1 MNEKI
6 KNLFDQI
13 LVEAKTS
20 PMHRDGLVI
29 YELAYNELE
38 AQNKL
43 VKFDMPDPQTI
54 IDDFINKVNGPCL
67 IPKEKLESI
76 LEEKKKRGVIRYS
89 FEFFQFA
96 RMIDEYYGI
105 QYRNFFHKCR
115 FDIMANSKMLINF
128 LGCSKEEFNAA
139 CHASPFKSV
148 LAAKLRLI
156 SEINKDEEWAYFDL
170 WHKHIDGDFCEVTNG
185 STVSLYFN
193 EATSEHI
200 TKHDTDELVA
210 AYTSIFFKEAAQFDF
225 FNNEEIDSIEFE
237 ISW

>member
-6 KNLFDQI
+6 KNLFDRI

-20 PMHRDGLVI
+20 PMHREGLVM
-29 YELAYNELE
+29 YEMAYNELE

-67 IPKEKLESI
+67 IPKERLESI
-76 LEEKKKRGVIRYS
+76 LEEKKKRGVISYS
-89 FEFFQFA
+89 FEFCPFA

-105 QYRNFFHKCR
+105 QYRNFFNKCR
-115 FDIMANSKMLINF
+115 FDVMGNSEMFTNF
-128 LGCSKEEFNAA
+128 LGCSKEEFDTA
-139 CHASPFKSV
+139 CRVSPFKSV

-156 SEINKDEEWAYFDL
+156 SEINKDEEWAYFDF
-170 WHKHIDGDFCEVTNG
+170 WHKLMDGDFAEISNG
-185 STVSLYFN
+185 CTASLCFN
-193 EATSEHI
+193 KATSDQI

>member
-38 AQNKL
+38 TQNKL

-67 IPKEKLESI
+67 IPKEQLESV
-76 LEEKKKRGVIRYS
+76 LEEKKKRGVISYS
-89 FEFFQFA
+89 FEFFPFA

-105 QYRNFFHKCR
+105 QYRKFFDKCR
-115 FDIMANSKMLINF
+115 FYVMANSEMLTNF
-128 LGCSKEEFNAA
+128 LGCTIQEFDDA
-139 CHASPFKSV
+139 CRQSPFKSV

-156 SEINKDEEWAYFDL
+156 SEINEDEESLYFDI
-170 WHKHIDGDFCEVTNG
+170 WHKLLDADFAEISNG
-185 STVSLYFN
+185 CTARLYFN

-200 TKHDTDELVA
+200 TKNDTGELVA

-237 ISW
+237 IYW

>member
-20 PMHRDGLVI
+20 PMHREGLVI

-115 FDIMANSKMLINF
+115 FDIMANSKMLINL

-139 CHASPFKSV
+139 CHASPFKNV

-237 ISW
+237 IFW

>member
-6 KNLFDQI
+6 KKLFDRI

-20 PMHRDGLVI
+20 PMHREGLVI
-29 YELAYNELE
+29 YEMAYNELE

-43 VKFDMPDPQTI
+43 VQFEMPDPQKI
-54 IDDFINKVNGPCL
+54 IDDFISKVNGPCL
-67 IPKEKLESI
+67 IPKDQLESI
-76 LEEKKKRGVIRYS
+76 LEEKKKRGVISYS
-89 FEFFQFA
+89 FEFCPFA

-105 QYRNFFHKCR
+105 NYRNFFHKCR
-115 FDIMANSKMLINF
+115 FDVMKNSEMLINF
-128 LGCSKEEFNAA
+128 LGCSKEEFHAA
-139 CHASPFKSV
+139 CQESPFKSV

-156 SEINKDEEWAYFDL
+156 SEINEDAEWAHFDF
-170 WHKHIDGDFCEVTNG
+170 WHKLMDGDFAEISNG
-185 STVSLYFN
+185 CTASLVYN
-193 EATSEHI
+193 KATSELI

-225 FNNEEIDSIEFE
+225 FNNEEIYAIDFQ